1 MAKKRGRILIVDDN
15 LGVRR
20 TLKVVLT
27 PYFEEIYAIGSPI
40 EITSS
45 ISDFKPDVVLLDMN
59 FKATINS
66 GNEGLFYLKEIKS
79 KFPGIE
85 VVLFT
90 AYGDIPLAVEG
101 MKSGAFDFIEKPWD
115 NTNLIETLKNA
126 VEKSSAAK
134 LETQKSEIQTEDS
147 IYWGHSPKIQEI
159 KLIIDKIAP
168 TDISVLITGENGV
181 GKDIIAKEIYLRS
194 ERKDN
199 PYVALDMGAITDTLF
214 ESELFGHV
222 KGSFTGAVTD
232 HKGKFEQAQS
242 GTIFLDEIGNL
253 SLQSQAKLLRALQN
267 RVITKVGGDKE
278 IPVDVRII
286 SATNKDLRKEV
297 AEGRFR
303 EDLFYRLSGF
313 QIEIPALRERKED
326 IIGLSNHFLEIY
338 SKKYQKNIK
347 EIEIDA
353 QVYLKEHYWPGNIRQ
368 LKQQIEK
375 AVIFADENILK
386 IEDLKIENFQSFGNE
401 KSQDEKEMIS
411 AALLKT
417 GRNISKAAKLLN
429 ISRPTLY
436 SKMNKYNL

>member
-1 MAKKRGRILIVDDN
+1 MAKNSGKILIVDDN

-20 TLKVVLT
+20 TLKVVLS
-27 PYFEEIYAIGSPI
+27 PYFEEIHSIGSPI
-40 EITSS
+40 EITTS
-45 ISDFKPDVVLLDMN
+45 ISEFKPDVVLLDMN

-79 KFPGIE
+79 KYPGIE

-101 MKSGAFDFIEKPWD
+101 MKKGAFDFIEKPWD
-115 NTNLIETLKNA
+115 NDNLIDTLRKA
-126 VEKSSAAK
+126 IVKRRGQKA
-134 LETQKSEIQTEDS
+134 ETQSDNS
-147 IYWGHSPKIQEI
+147 VYWGKSPKIDDI
-159 KLIIDKIAP
+159 RVLIEKIAP

-181 GKDIIAKEIYLRS
+181 GKDIAAKEIFSRS
-194 ERKDN
+194 HRKGK
-199 PYVALDMGAITDTLF
+199 PFVAVDMGAITDSLF

-222 KGSFTGAVTD
+222 KGSFTGAVSD
-232 HKGKFEQAQS
+232 HKGKFEQAQG

-253 SLQSQAKLLRALQN
+253 SLTLQAKLLRAIQN

-286 SATNKDLRKEV
+286 SATNKDLKKEV

-303 EDLFYRLSGF
+303 EDLFYRFAGF
-313 QIEIPALRERKED
+313 HIELPALRESKED
-326 IIGLSNHFLEIY
+326 IIGLANHFLENF
-338 SKKYQKNIK
+338 SKKYHKNIEVIEK
-347 EIEIDA
+347 EA
-353 QVYLKEHYWPGNIRQ
+353 QIYLKEHNWPGNIRQ

-375 AVIFADENILK
+375 AVIFADGEILK
-386 IEDLKIENFQSFGNE
+386 LEDLKAGNKDLNFE
-401 KSQDEKEMIS
+401 SQGISASNDEKTLIS
-411 AALLKT
+411 EALLKT

-429 ISRPTLY
+429 MSRPTLY